1 MASKSSRSILAREP
15 PARNIV
21 LFISILVIMGTMLPA
36 SILAYSGREA
46 AYTALP
52 PMTLTVIGSSG
63 TQVVLHE
70 TEIGNL
76 PSYRAY
82 GGYKNVLGNIRGLGY
97 YTGVRLTTLCNL
109 VGGMRAGDTLRV
121 IASDGYQ
128 QDFTYSQ
135 VVLGEFV
142 TYDPTTGEQVP
153 HAQPLVPIMAYY
165 YNDANIPD
173 GPLRSA
179 IVGPEGLATDSIYW
193 VKYAVKIEI
202 LGGSVGGIVVPL
214 DNVAIIYNFW
224 GYAAAAVFLTG
235 FLTVILIVVRR
246 KHYSRK

>member
-1 MASKSSRSILAREP
+1 MMSKSSRSLFKGAYLAGGL
-15 PARNIV
+15 A
-21 LFISILVIMGTMLPA
+21 LLISTLIITGALLPM
-36 SILAYSGREA
+36 SVGAYPGREA
-46 AYTALP
+46 VYSALP
-52 PMTLTVIGSSG
+52 PMTLTVVGSSG

-70 TEIGNL
+70 AEIGSM

-97 YTGVRLTTLCNL
+97 YTGVRMTALCNL
-109 VGGMRAGDTLRV
+109 VGGMHSGDTLRV
-121 IASDGYQ
+121 TASDGYQ

-142 TYDPTTGEQVP
+142 TYDPSTGEQVP
-153 HAQPLVPIMAYY
+153 HSQPLVPIMAYY

-193 VKYAVKIEI
+193 VKYAVKMEI
-202 LGGSVGGIVVPL
+202 LAGSVGGVVVPL
-214 DNVAIIYNFW
+214 NNVAIVNSLW
-224 GYAAAAVFLTG
+224 EYAAAAVFLIG
-235 FLTVILIVVRR
+235 FLTVILVVVRR
-246 KHYSRK
+246 KHYLRK